1 MNTPKFK
8 VPTDAA
14 TPTKPQFTSNGHW
27 DFPDQMGPDSMF
39 GFIYLIH
46 NTVNNKYYIGKKQY
60 FGTGLKNAGKV
71 SNWKRYTSSCDLL
84 NFDIKENGREYFR
97 YICLEQYKTKTGLY
111 WAEVWSIVTVE
122 ATTYPNKWY
131 NGFVERIF
139 LRNKETITS
148 RHKER
153 IKEFMYE

>member
-1 MNTPKFK
+1 MSAPNFK
-8 VPTDAA
+8 VPKYVA
-14 TPTKPQFTSNGHW
+14 KPSKPSYIDNGHW
-27 DFPDQMGPDSMF
+27 DFPDQMGSLDMF

-46 NTVNNKYYIGKKQY
+46 NTVSDKYYIGKKQY
-60 FGTGLKNAGKV
+60 FGTGLKNMGKN
-71 SNWKRYTSSCDLL
+71 SNWKRYTGSCELL
-84 NFDIKENGREYFR
+84 TFDIKEHGREHFR
-97 YICLEQYKTKTGLY
+97 YLCLEQYKTKTGLY

-122 ATTYPNKWY
+122 ATTYPDKWY
-131 NGFVERIF
+131 NGFIERVF